1 MPIFKILS
9 LKIEASESIQYFE
22 ISQVLNNKHM
32 NSIILKW
39 LHPLVK
45 AFEINIFY
53 TYCSKQKKDACTESG
68 TVRCPKGTK
77 NIYAWSS
84 ERRNKL

>member
-32 NSIILKW
+32 NSIILK
-39 LHPLVK
+39 
-45 AFEINIFY
+45 
-53 TYCSKQKKDACTESG
+53 
-68 TVRCPKGTK
+68 
-77 NIYAWSS
+77 
-84 ERRNKL
+84 

>member
-45 AFEINIFY
+45 AFEINIFIH
-53 TYCSKQKKDACTESG
+53 TAPNTRKMLAQNLE
-68 TVRCPKGTK
+68 
-77 NIYAWSS
+77 
-84 ERRNKL
+84 L